1 MISVAL
7 CTYNGEQYIH
17 EQLESVL
24 NQTMPVD
31 EIVVCD
37 DGSSDNTLQIIESLN
52 KSTQTDIRIYRNEKN
67 LGPALNFQK
76 AINLCL
82 GDIVFLSDQDD
93 IWHKNKVNAM
103 VDWFKDNPTQCVAF
117 SDADLIDDANNLITE
132 KSLWECVG
140 FSDKAIKAFHAG
152 LGVELFCYEN
162 RATGA
167 TMAVRRDYATA
178 SHFTSICNNIILHD
192 GAIAMLA
199 AKENVIGFIPEKLTR
214 YRCHH
219 GQSVGI
225 GATLYHPL
233 SDDAR
238 DTSPLCEQWYSLPL
252 SSDLKKHIAFIRTR
266 HRTKHQPLGPF
277 RMIRSIRSY
286 CKYYHRLWPS
296 FLIFDLTQ
304 WLTNMWHRIFRYNS

>member
-7 CTYNGEQYIH
+7 CTYNGERYIR
-17 EQLESVL
+17 EQLESIL

-37 DGSSDNTLQIIESLN
+37 DGSTDNTLKIIESFR
-52 KSTQTDIRIYRNEKN
+52 KDTQTDIRIYRNVKN

-93 IWHKNKVNAM
+93 IWYKNKVQVM
-103 VDWFKDNPTQCVAF
+103 VDWFKDHPTRCVAF
-117 SDADLIDDANNLITE
+117 SDADLIDDTNNLITE

-167 TMAVRRDYATA
+167 TMAVRRDYATV
-178 SHFTSICNNIILHD
+178 SHFTSICNTIILHD

-199 AKENVIGFIPEKLTR
+199 AEENVIGFIPEKLTR
-214 YRCHH
+214 YRCHL

-225 GATLYHPL
+225 GATLYHSL
-233 SDDAR
+233 SDDPR
-238 DTSPLCEQWYSLPL
+238 ETSPLCEQWHSMPLPSPL
-252 SSDLKKHIAFIRTR
+252 NERITFIRTR
-266 HRTKHQPLGPF
+266 HRHKHQPLGPF
-277 RMIRSIRSY
+277 RIIYSTGTY
-286 CKYYHRLWPS
+286 CNFYHSRWLS
-296 FLIFDLTQ
+296 FLLYDLLQ
-304 WLTNMWHRIFRYNS
+304 WCAVMRQRIFK

>member
-1 MISVAL
+1 MIYVAL
-7 CTYNGEQYIH
+7 CTYNGEHYIH

-52 KSTQTDIRIYRNEKN
+52 KNTQTDIRIYRNEKN

-93 IWHKNKVNAM
+93 IWYNNKVQVM
-103 VDWFKDNPTQCVAF
+103 VDWFKDNPAQCVAF

-140 FSDKAIKAFHAG
+140 FSDKAIKAFLAG

-199 AKENVIGFIPEKLTR
+199 AEENEIGFIPEKLMR

-225 GATLYHPL
+225 GATLYHSL
-233 SDDAR
+233 SDDPR
-238 DTSPLCEQWYSLPL
+238 ETSPLCEQWYSLPL
-252 SSDLKKHIAFIRTR
+252 SSDLKKHITFIRTR

-277 RMIRSIRSY
+277 RMLRSIRSY
-286 CKYYHRLWPS
+286 SKYYHRLWPS
-296 FLIFDLTQ
+296 FLMFDLTQ
-304 WLTNMWHRIFRYNS
+304 WFTSMWHRIFRHNS

>member
-7 CTYNGEQYIH
+7 CTYNGKRYIREQV
-17 EQLESVL
+17 ESIL
-24 NQTMPVD
+24 NQTIPVD

-37 DGSSDNTLQIIESLN
+37 DGSTDNTLQIIENLN
-52 KSTQTDIRIYRNEKN
+52 KDTQTDIRIYRNEKN

-103 VDWFKDNPTQCVAF
+103 VDWFKDNPTQRVVF
-117 SDADLIDDANNLITE
+117 SDADLIDEANSLITE

-140 FSDKAIKAFHAG
+140 FTKKAQKAFVAG
-152 LGVELFCYEN
+152 LGVELLCYEN

-167 TMAVRRDYATA
+167 TMAVRRDFATT
-178 SHFTSICNNIILHD
+178 SHFTSLCNSTILHD

-199 AKENVIGFIPEKLTR
+199 AEDNVLGFIPEKLTQ
-214 YRCHH
+214 YRCHTN
-219 GQSVGI
+219 QSVGI

-238 DTSPLCEQWYSLPL
+238 DTSPMCEQWNSLPL
-252 SSDLKKHIAFIRTR
+252 SSDLKKHITFIRAR
-266 HRTKHQPLGPF
+266 HRTKHQPVGPF
-277 RMIRSIRSY
+277 RIIYSTGIY
-286 CKYYHRLWPS
+286 CNYYHSRWLS
-296 FLIFDLTQ
+296 FLLYDLGQ
-304 WLTNMWHRIFRYNS
+304 WCAVMWRRIFK